1 MMKKEDYLI
10 QGCPLG
16 ATQKG
21 ALEVELFL
29 RENFLFRRNVLNGK
43 VEFAIKTD
51 HLHNRV

>member
-10 QGCPLG
+10 QGCALG
-16 ATQKG
+16 AAQQG

-29 RENFLFRRNVLNGK
+29 RENYLFRRNVLNGK